1 MESIMGSLRMPN
13 RRAKTRFVSPGQ
25 LELDLWGVIG
35 IEIPAAKPIRIER
48 ERTAILRAAMTAFID
63 SKRQVSLDDLCN
75 EFQLEQAAA
84 LNHLRALKGQKRAHR
99 AVPMTF
105 YDCAAGQIWAAG
117 PRKALATIGDPEP
130 IQVTTRTWR
139 PERIAA
145 GLLESLF
152 FAQGVPA

>member
-1 MESIMGSLRMPN
+1 MGSLRMPN

-35 IEIPAAKPIRIER
+35 IEIPPAKSGARAIER
-48 ERTAILRAAMTAFID
+48 ERNAIVRAAMTAFID

-117 PRKALATIGDPEP
+117 PRKVEATIGDPEP

-152 FAQGVPA
+152 FAPQGVPA